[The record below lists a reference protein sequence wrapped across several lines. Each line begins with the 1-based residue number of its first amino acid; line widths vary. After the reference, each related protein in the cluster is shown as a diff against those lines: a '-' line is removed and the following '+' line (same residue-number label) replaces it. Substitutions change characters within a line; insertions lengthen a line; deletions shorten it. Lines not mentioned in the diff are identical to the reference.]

1 MVINSATSF
10 EGKICMTL
18 RNKHLHILI
27 VEDNTGDYILIEE
40 FLKEEV
46 GTPLITRTNTLTETK
61 QLLIGDEDFDIILLD
76 LSLPDST
83 GEELLTQIIQLVD
96 HIPIIVLTGYS
107 DKHFGIK
114 ALSLGISDYL
124 LKDEL
129 SAPLL
134 AKSISYS
141 IERKR
146 ISIQL
151 EESEEKY
158 RNLFHFSPTPMWV
171 YDMDNFHFL
180 DVNEAAIRN
189 YGFGREEFLSMTIK
203 DIRPKEDI
211 IRLEDAVQ
219 FSKKNPSTFFTGEF
233 RHKKKSGEIF
243 EVEIQS
249 NVIEFNGIKSEIVLA
264 TDITKKKVEEHR
276 LKLLESV
283 ITNATDSILITEAEP
298 FDLPGPRIIYV
309 NDAFTKMTGYT
320 KEEVIGETPRILQG
334 PKTSRKT
341 LDKLRL
347 ALENW
352 ESCEV
357 ELINYRKNGEEFWV
371 NFTIVPIA
379 NEKGWFTHWIAIE
392 RDITLKKKEE
402 QEKEQLIREL
412 TQNIS
417 DIRQFAYITSHNL
430 RAPLSNLIGLL
441 NLTEDIVVQDETLK
455 EILFGFKTS
464 TNHLNETVED
474 LIKILIIKDK
484 NSIAQEE
491 IQFETIFQKVFTQ
504 TKNLIKENNPKIK
517 YDFSLAPNVFFN
529 PVYLESIFLNLF
541 TNALKYSSPTRN
553 LEIKIH
559 SKRIGNE
566 IQLEFED
573 NGIGINLK
581 RHKDR
586 VFGLYQRFHNHPN
599 SKGLGLYLVKSQLET
614 LGARIEIESRVD
626 EGTKFFI
633 KFKEKIENE

>member
-1 MVINSATSF
+1 
-10 EGKICMTL
+10 MTL

-171 YDMDNFHFL
+171 YNMDNYHFL

-189 YGFGREEFLSMTIK
+189 YGFSREEFLSMTIK

-441 NLTEDIVVQDETLK
+441 NLTEDIDVQDETLK

-586 VFGLYQRFHNHPN
+586 VFGLYQRFHNHQN

>member
-1 MVINSATSF
+1 
-10 EGKICMTL
+10 MTL
-18 RNKHLHILI
+18 RGKHLHILI

-171 YDMDNFHFL
+171 YNMDNYHFL

-189 YGFGREEFLSMTIK
+189 YGFSREEFLCMTIK

-402 QEKEQLIREL
+402 QEKEQLISEL

-441 NLTEDIVVQDETLK
+441 NLTEDIDVQDETLK

>member
-1 MVINSATSF
+1 
-10 EGKICMTL
+10 MTL

-441 NLTEDIVVQDETLK
+441 NLTEDIDVQDETLK

>member
-1 MVINSATSF
+1 
-10 EGKICMTL
+10 MTL
-18 RNKHLHILI
+18 RGKHLHILI

-392 RDITLKKKEE
+392 RDITSKKKEE

-586 VFGLYQRFHNHPN
+586 VFGLYQRFHNHQN

>member
-1 MVINSATSF
+1 
-10 EGKICMTL
+10 MTL
-18 RNKHLHILI
+18 RGKHLHILI

-586 VFGLYQRFHNHPN
+586 VFGLYQRFHNHQN
-599 SKGLGLYLVKSQLET
+599 SKGLCLYLVKSQLET
-614 LGARIEIESRVD
+614 LGARIEKSLNLY
-626 EGTKFFI
+626 G
-633 KFKEKIENE
+633 NN

>member
-1 MVINSATSF
+1 
-10 EGKICMTL
+10 MTL
-18 RNKHLHILI
+18 RGKHLHILI

-392 RDITLKKKEE
+392 RDITSKKKEE

-441 NLTEDIVVQDETLK
+441 NLTEDIDVQDETLK

-586 VFGLYQRFHNHPN
+586 VFGLYQRFHNHQN

>member
-1 MVINSATSF
+1 
-10 EGKICMTL
+10 MTL

-171 YDMDNFHFL
+171 YNMDNYHFL

-189 YGFGREEFLSMTIK
+189 YGFSREEFLCMTIK

-441 NLTEDIVVQDETLK
+441 NLTEDIDVQDETLK

>member
-1 MVINSATSF
+1 
-10 EGKICMTL
+10 MTL
-18 RNKHLHILI
+18 RGKHLHILI

-171 YDMDNFHFL
+171 YNMDNYHFL

-334 PKTSRKT
+334 SKTSRKT

-441 NLTEDIVVQDETLK
+441 NLTEDIDVQDETLK

>member
-1 MVINSATSF
+1 
-10 EGKICMTL
+10 MTL
-18 RNKHLHILI
+18 RGKHLHILI

-586 VFGLYQRFHNHPN
+586 VFGLYQRFHNHQN